1 MKKTVVLLALV
12 ALLGSASLAIA
23 RGGMGCGM
31 GPGMG
36 PGMGG
41 DMGCGMG
48 PMVLRGLDQLNLS
61 AEQWGKVQALKG
73 AHMKAVTPIQNQL
86 FAKRNEIRLL
96 WAEPNPDGAQI
107 LAKQK
112 ELGGLQGQMREKA
125 TQFALDVRKVLTPE
139 QLAKFSVLGPGM
151 GGHQGFCPFQGG
163 GPGPG
168 PGGPGMGPG
177 PGPGPGMGPGPGPG
191 PKAN

>member
-1 MKKTVVLLALV
+1 M
-12 ALLGSASLAIA
+12 G
-23 RGGMGCGM
+23 GGMGCGM
-31 GPGMG
+31 GM
-36 PGMGG
+36 M
-41 DMGCGMG
+41 M
-48 PMVLRGLDQLNLS
+48 LRGLDQLNLS
-61 AEQWGKVQALKG
+61 AEQWNKVQGLKS

-96 WAEPNPDGAQI
+96 WAETNPDGAQI

-112 ELGGLQGQMREKA
+112 ELGELQSQVQDKA

-151 GGHQGFCPFQGG
+151 GGRHGQCPFQGDGPGPG
-163 GPGPG
+163 GPGMGPG

-177 PGPGPGMGPGPGPG
+177 PGPGP
-191 PKAN
+191 KAN

>member
-1 MKKTVVLLALV
+1 VLLALV
-12 ALLGSASLAIA
+12 VLLGSASLVMA

-36 PGMGG
+36 G
-41 DMGCGMG
+41 GMG
-48 PMVLRGLDQLNLS
+48 PMMLHGLDQLNLS
-61 AEQWGKVQALKG
+61 AEQWGKVQVLKG
-73 AHMKAVTPIQNQL
+73 AHMKAVTPVQNQL
-86 FAKRNEIRLL
+86 FAKRNEIRML

-112 ELGGLQGQMREKA
+112 ELGELQGQMREKA

-139 QLAKFSVLGPGM
+139 QLTKFSVLGPGM
-151 GGHQGFCPFQGG
+151 GGHHGFCPFQGG
-163 GPGPG
+163 GPGPGAGGPGMGPGPGPG

-177 PGPGPGMGPGPGPG
+177 PGP
-191 PKAN
+191 KAN

>member
-1 MKKTVVLLALV
+1 MKKTVALLALV
-12 ALLGSASLAIA
+12 VLLGSASLAMA

-36 PGMGG
+36 HGIGSG
-41 DMGCGMG
+41 MGCGMG
-48 PMVLRGLDQLNLS
+48 PMMLRGLDQLNLS
-61 AEQWGKVQALKG
+61 AEQWSKVQALKS

-96 WAEPNPDGAQI
+96 WAELNPDGAQI
-107 LAKQK
+107 IAKQK
-112 ELGGLQGQMREKA
+112 ELGELQIQKREKA
-125 TQFALDVRKVLTPE
+125 TQFMLDVRKVLTPE
-139 QLAKFSVLGPGM
+139 QLTKLSVLGSDM
-151 GGHQGFCPFQGG
+151 GARHGFGPQH

-177 PGPGPGMGPGPGPG
+177 PGPGGPGPGPGPG